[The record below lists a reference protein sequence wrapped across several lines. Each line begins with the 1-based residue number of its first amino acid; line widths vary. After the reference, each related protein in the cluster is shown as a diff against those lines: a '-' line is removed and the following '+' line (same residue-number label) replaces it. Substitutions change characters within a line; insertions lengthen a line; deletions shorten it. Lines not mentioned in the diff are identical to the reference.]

1 MTAMFDGYMS
11 SYGLSQT
18 YVNGEKVSDI
28 AYDANYDGNKANI
41 AARNGNDMVFM
52 KLTNDE
58 LLRLLNTNNT
68 SKKGIHERLKHD
80 FKKSKTSKS
89 RRKKGKRKTRTRK
102 GSLTKSKSKSK
113 IKRKTRTRRKSIP
126 AIDKEIIY

>member
-18 YVNGEKVSDI
+18 YLNGDKVSDI
-28 AYDANYDGNKANI
+28 AYDANYDGNTANI
-41 AARNGNDMVFM
+41 AARNGRDMVFM
-52 KLTNDE
+52 KLNNDE

-80 FKKSKTSKS
+80 FTKSKKSKS
-89 RRKKGKRKTRTRK
+89 RRKRVKRKTRTRK
-102 GSLTKSKSKSK
+102 GSLTKSKSKSR
-113 IKRKTRTRRKSIP
+113 IKRTRTRRKSIP
-126 AIDKEIIY
+126 AIDREIIY